1 MEVLLKLYPAKEK
14 DVTEESKKVRRDRHW
29 GKTSELRDI
38 NSLLTHQFVFP
49 LTVGPC
55 LGSKQFLSLF
65 HRTESRVS
73 FYCC

>member
-38 NSLLTHQFVFP
+38 NSLLTHQFVLSPYSRP
-49 LTVGPC
+49 LSGFKTVSQP
-55 LGSKQFLSLF
+55 LS
-65 HRTESRVS
+65 
-73 FYCC
+73 